1 MSKTTQ
7 IRAAIVATLAA
18 VPGVGQVHA
27 YERYAANHGALRAV
41 YAADDGDQDVLLGWF
56 VRRASFSAARVTP
69 GKRRVTTSWD
79 ITGYR
84 ALADALASELV
95 MDALVD
101 AIADA
106 FDADPSLG
114 GLVRVRQQADP
125 AGVALQDFAPVMF
138 AGVLCHAASLRLV
151 TEHDETDPAGPCR

>member
-1 MSKTTQ
+1 MSKTRQ
-7 IRAAIVATLAA
+7 IRAAIVATLRT
-18 VPGVGQVHA
+18 VPDVGQVHD
-27 YERYAANHGALRAV
+27 YERYAASRTGLQAM
-41 YAADDGDQDVLLGWF
+41 YSADGGEQDVLLGWF
-56 VRRASFSAARVTP
+56 VRRRSFSAGRIAP
-69 GKRRVTTSWD
+69 GKRRVTTQWE

-84 ALADALASELV
+84 ALADAMQSELA

-106 FDADPSLG
+106 FEANAALG

-125 AGVALQDFAPVMF
+125 AGVELIDFAPVMF
-138 AGVLCHAASLRLV
+138 AGVLCHAAAMRLV